1 MRKDTRPQ
9 RAPRAGRTIA
19 HGRADEASVT
29 TVGPDDNIFA
39 ALGLPDSDEW
49 LAKSELARAIQKQI
63 AKRRLTQMQAA
74 AALGGAQ
81 SDVSNLARGRLAG
94 YSMERLYRF
103 LNALGQDVR
112 IVVQPKPTTRSHATL
127 RALVRRTV

>member
-1 MRKDTRPQ
+1 M
-9 RAPRAGRTIA
+9 
-19 HGRADEASVT
+19 SVT

-39 ALGLPDSDEW
+39 ALALPDSDEW

-112 IVVQPKPTTRSHATL
+112 IVVQPKPTTRRHATL
-127 RALVRRTV
+127 RALVRRTA